1 MNVQQLITL
10 NIEIEGLL
18 RVYQQR
24 GADEALAQ
32 ARLKATQ
39 LCQLL
44 EPPTTLES
52 CGEAETELPQPEPQP
67 APQAEAP
74 TTLESCGEAEAEL
87 PQPEP
92 QPAPQAEA
100 PTSLES
106 CGEAE
111 AELPQP
117 APAPT
122 AEAPQ
127 AAPARPRMPI
137 RNFFTINDK
146 YLFRREVFDGDEQAF
161 EDTLDL
167 FAAMNSFDE
176 AKEYIYDDLMLDPQ
190 NQDVKSFM
198 EIIETYF
205 K

>member
-44 EPPTTLES
+44 EPPTSLE
-52 CGEAETELPQPEPQP
+52 P
-67 APQAEAP
+67 
-74 TTLESCGEAEAEL
+74 CGEAEAEL
-87 PQPEP
+87 PQPV
-92 QPAPQAEA
+92 PAPTAEA
-100 PTSLES
+100 P
-106 CGEAE
+106 
-111 AELPQP
+111 Q
-117 APAPT
+117 

>member
-24 GADEALAQ
+24 GADEALDQ

-44 EPPTTLES
+44 EAPISLES
-52 CGEAETELPQPEPQP
+52 CGEAEAELPQP
-67 APQAEAP
+67 P
-74 TTLESCGEAEAEL
+74 TSLESCGEAEAEL
-87 PQPEP
+87 PQPE
-92 QPAPQAEA
+92 APIS
-100 PTSLES
+100 PES

-127 AAPARPRMPI
+127 PAPARPRMPI

-146 YLFRREVFDGDEQAF
+146 YFFRREVFDGDEQAF

-167 FAAMNSFDE
+167 FAAMSSFDE

-190 NQDVKSFM
+190 NHDVKSFM
-198 EIIETYF
+198 EIIESYF

>member
-32 ARLKATQ
+32 ARLKAAQ

-44 EPPTTLES
+44 E
-52 CGEAETELPQPEPQP
+52 
-67 APQAEAP
+67 APIS
-74 TTLESCGEAEAEL
+74 LESCGEAEAEL
-87 PQPEP
+87 PQP
-92 QPAPQAEA
+92 

-117 APAPT
+117 PTNLESCGEAEAELPQPAPAPTAEAPT

-161 EDTLDL
+161 EHTLDL

-198 EIIETYF
+198 EIIESYF

>member
-24 GADEALAQ
+24 GADEALDP
-32 ARLKATQ
+32 ARLTAAQ
-39 LCQLL
+39 LYQLL
-44 EPPTTLES
+44 E
-52 CGEAETELPQPEPQP
+52 
-67 APQAEAP
+67 AP
-74 TTLESCGEAEAEL
+74 TSLESCGEAEAQ
-87 PQPEP
+87 PQPE
-92 QPAPQAEA
+92 APIS
-100 PTSLES
+100 PES

-146 YLFRREVFDGDEQAF
+146 YFFRREVFDGDEQAF

-167 FAAMNSFDE
+167 FAAMSSFDE

-190 NQDVKSFM
+190 NHDVKSFM
-198 EIIETYF
+198 EIIESYF

>member
-24 GADEALAQ
+24 GADEALDQ

-44 EPPTTLES
+44 
-52 CGEAETELPQPEPQP
+52 
-67 APQAEAP
+67 
-74 TTLESCGEAEAEL
+74 
-87 PQPEP
+87 
-92 QPAPQAEA
+92 EA

-146 YLFRREVFDGDEQAF
+146 YFFRREVFDGDEQAF

-198 EIIETYF
+198 EIIESYF